1 LRKLFV
7 TLGATRFFPT
17 IFFSFFLITRVF
29 LGADLATLIGLDAVF
44 FKTLDTT
51 FFAAFGALTI
61 VLVFFSCFLVF
72 TALTL
77 GADFC
82 GETCFV
88 GGETCFLGGDVCFTT
103 GFYFYSEGIDIFFT
117 ILSNFASSF

>member
-1 LRKLFV
+1 M
-7 TLGATRFFPT
+7 
-17 IFFSFFLITRVF
+17 
-29 LGADLATLIGLDAVF
+29 GADLATLIGLDAVF